1 MITCKY
7 NPQPKKQAKE
17 LQRAAAGE
25 GKAGRK
31 SQGGGEGQT
40 AIDNSYNIPPT
51 VRKHKKRLGVRW
63 T

>member
-31 SQGGGEGQT
+31 SQGGGRG
-40 AIDNSYNIPPT
+40 
-51 VRKHKKRLGVRW
+51 RLQSTIVIISPQLYEN
-63 T
+63 TKSV